1 MIEELTV
8 RNIGGIGSASLRLG
22 RGLTVLTGESGSGK
36 SSLVRSL
43 ELLAG
48 KRGQAAFLRAGQEE
62 GSVEAFFTF
71 EGGRKPS
78 LLSDEEEEDSLCAR
92 RILSRSGRNRTSFQ
106 GRLVPLSLF
115 SSVMNESM
123 RIQSQFAQIEL
134 LDPARQL
141 EIVDF
146 CGGAEGERLRAELS
160 RTFSEALQCDRDL
173 RAGKAKEAELKKR
186 FQDGESILAAASS
199 LRLTPGCDLQWERE
213 WEELSRRVEKG
224 RRMKD
229 MLLRITGGASGTGAL
244 DTIENAGLQLLQ
256 EMPERNPETEE
267 LFNDGLSSLQQF
279 IRLIGEQNSENAL
292 NEMER
297 EGEALEKRIG
307 LLRKLKRSAG
317 TATAEEF
324 LRWAEEAREAADWL
338 RREAARSALLAEK
351 ARELRKEASR
361 LAMELRTLRIAS
373 ASALEERVNGHLADL
388 AMGEIRFSVCVR
400 DLGKIRTTGADEILF
415 TLSGKG
421 REEIPVNKSAS
432 GGELSRILLALQ
444 LSLPDDTIPATLAF
458 DEVEAG
464 LGGKAAVLAGYKLVE
479 LSKKCQVLLVTHEAT
494 IAALADHHFQVRKSE
509 KGVSVCP
516 LSPEERVGEIARMLS
531 GDPSLPEAREHAR
544 SLLTL

>member
-8 RNIGGIGSASLRLG
+8 RNIGGITSASLRLE
-22 RGLTVLTGESGSGK
+22 RGLSVLTGESGSGK
-36 SSLVRSL
+36 SSVVRSL

-71 EGGRKPS
+71 DKGKKPS
-78 LLSDEEEEDSLCAR
+78 LLSDEEEEDALCAR

-106 GRLVPLSLF
+106 GRQVPLSLF

-146 CGGAEGERLRAELS
+146 CGGAAGEDLRAELS
-160 RTFSEALQCDRDL
+160 RTFSEALECDRNL
-173 RAGKAKEAELKKR
+173 RAGKAKEMDLKKR
-186 FQDGESILAAASS
+186 FQDAESILAAASA
-199 LRLTPGCDLQWERE
+199 LRIVPGCDLQWEKE
-213 WEELSRRVEKG
+213 WEELSRSTERG
-224 RRMKD
+224 QRIKD
-229 MLLRITGGASGTGAL
+229 MLLRITGGVSGSGAL

-256 EMPERNPETEE
+256 ELPEKSPDMEE

-279 IRLIGEQNSENAL
+279 IRRIEEQNSERSL

-297 EGEALEKRIG
+297 DAEAIEKRMG

-317 TATAEEF
+317 TTTAEGF
-324 LRWAEEAREAADWL
+324 LEWAGEAKEATNWL
-338 RREAARSALLAEK
+338 RREAGRSSLLAAK
-351 ARELRKEASR
+351 AKDLRKEASR
-361 LAMELRTLRIAS
+361 FAMELRTLRLAS
-373 ASALEERVNGHLADL
+373 ASALEERVNRHLADL
-388 AMGEIRFSVCVR
+388 AMEEIRFSVCVR
-400 DLGKIRTTGADEILF
+400 DLGKIRSSGADEIVF
-415 TLSGKG
+415 TLSGSG

-444 LSLPDDTIPATLAF
+444 LSLPDDTIPGTLAF

-479 LSKKCQVLLVTHEAT
+479 LSKKCQILLVTHEAT
-494 IAALADHHFQVRKSE
+494 IAALADHHFQVRKTE
-509 KGVSVCP
+509 EGVKIDL
-516 LSPEERVGEIARMLS
+516 LSPEERVDEIARMLS
-531 GDPSLPEAREHAR
+531 GDPSLPEARDHAR
-544 SLLTL
+544 SLLNS